1 MHPVASFNSKVR
13 RFTVKQPN
21 PEALCQQVAGVDVH
35 LFKSLATWLILSYL
49 ILSSLIMCKMSYL
62 VDISF
67 DPIFNLIVSYVILSY
82 RILSYNLLS

>member
-49 ILSSLIMCKMSYL
+49 ILSSLIMSYL